1 MDALSSILDIGQEE
15 GDQMM
20 KNKLIDGKELWVGLK
35 VNQLE

>member
-1 MDALSSILDIGQEE
+1 MDALSGILDIGQVE

>member
-1 MDALSSILDIGQEE
+1 MDALIGILDIGQVE

-20 KNKLIDGKELWVGLK
+20 KNKLIDGKELQVGLK